1 MNKKLAGIFAMCAL
15 LLTGCQG
22 AKESSKEITPPD
34 TGWGKTVDEVLAD
47 WNLDR
52 DQVEIFSE
60 TNSAAAIA
68 VDTEATVFGE
78 QTSRVMFQ
86 FINLDQIGATG
97 KPVLCEVDITYPDD
111 ADMDTVKKEM
121 EKSYGSSKDSIT
133 RYELY
138 QSLGDD
144 QLPEY
149 TYKKADQLA
158 VWSGESLKD
167 AIPSDKSTEYETAW
181 EAYQPG
187 LTADNWESYTE
198 QTSMATAVCAYGAEA
213 FPMFEKN
220 GVSLEAY
227 PGLVYEG
234 YKGNSSKLEMCMELV
249 QNAVNGGHKILLF
262 SQFTTMLDVLA
273 VRLKKAKVSFYMLTG
288 STSKEKRAQ
297 MVQAFNEDDTSVFCI
312 SLKAGGTGLN
322 LTAADIVIHYDP
334 WWNLAV
340 QNQATDRAHRIGQQ
354 NVVSV
359 YRLFMKDTIEERIR
373 ALQERKREL
382 ADEILSGEGIGQAL
396 ISREEVLKLLGR

>member
-1 MNKKLAGIFAMCAL
+1 MTGVQTCALPISL

-60 TNSAAAIA
+60 TESAAAIA

-86 FINLDQIGATG
+86 FINLDQTGATG

-149 TYKKADQLA
+149 TYKKADQLS

-181 EAYQPG
+181 EA
-187 LTADNWESYTE
+187 
-198 QTSMATAVCAYGAEA
+198 
-213 FPMFEKN
+213 
-220 GVSLEAY
+220 
-227 PGLVYEG
+227 
-234 YKGNSSKLEMCMELV
+234 
-249 QNAVNGGHKILLF
+249 
-262 SQFTTMLDVLA
+262 
-273 VRLKKAKVSFYMLTG
+273 
-288 STSKEKRAQ
+288 
-297 MVQAFNEDDTSVFCI
+297 
-312 SLKAGGTGLN
+312 
-322 LTAADIVIHYDP
+322 
-334 WWNLAV
+334 
-340 QNQATDRAHRIGQQ
+340 
-354 NVVSV
+354 
-359 YRLFMKDTIEERIR
+359 
-373 ALQERKREL
+373 
-382 ADEILSGEGIGQAL
+382 
-396 ISREEVLKLLGR
+396 

>member
-1 MNKKLAGIFAMCAL
+1 MNKKLTGIFAMCAL

-86 FINLDQIGATG
+86 FINLDQTGATG

-149 TYKKADQLA
+149 TYKKADQP
-158 VWSGESLKD
+158 GEVSSRWYPEKR
-167 AIPSDKSTEYETAW
+167 
-181 EAYQPG
+181 
-187 LTADNWESYTE
+187 
-198 QTSMATAVCAYGAEA
+198 TAVPG
-213 FPMFEKN
+213 N
-220 GVSLEAY
+220 GNRLSRGSDHNM
-227 PGLVYEG
+227 PGSGRCGFCPAGIFILY
-234 YKGNSSKLEMCMELV
+234 CQFV
-249 QNAVNGGHKILLF
+249 Q
-262 SQFTTMLDVLA
+262 SQF
-273 VRLKKAKVSFYMLTG
+273 
-288 STSKEKRAQ
+288 
-297 MVQAFNEDDTSVFCI
+297 
-312 SLKAGGTGLN
+312 
-322 LTAADIVIHYDP
+322 P
-334 WWNLAV
+334 
-340 QNQATDRAHRIGQQ
+340 
-354 NVVSV
+354 
-359 YRLFMKDTIEERIR
+359 
-373 ALQERKREL
+373 
-382 ADEILSGEGIGQAL
+382 ILRRRNFIF
-396 ISREEVLKLLGR
+396 

>member
-86 FINLDQIGATG
+86 FINLDQTGATG

-121 EKSYGSSKDSIT
+121 EKSYGSSKGSIT

-149 TYKKADQLA
+149 TYKKADQPGEVPSRWYPKKRTTVPGNGNRLSRGSDHSMPG
-158 VWSGESLKD
+158 SGRCGFCP
-167 AIPSDKSTEYETAW
+167 AGI
-181 EAYQPG
+181 
-187 LTADNWESYTE
+187 
-198 QTSMATAVCAYGAEA
+198 
-213 FPMFEKN
+213 F
-220 GVSLEAY
+220 
-227 PGLVYEG
+227 
-234 YKGNSSKLEMCMELV
+234 
-249 QNAVNGGHKILLF
+249 IL
-262 SQFTTMLDVLA
+262 
-273 VRLKKAKVSFYMLTG
+273 
-288 STSKEKRAQ
+288 
-297 MVQAFNEDDTSVFCI
+297 
-312 SLKAGGTGLN
+312 
-322 LTAADIVIHYDP
+322 
-334 WWNLAV
+334 
-340 QNQATDRAHRIGQQ
+340 
-354 NVVSV
+354 
-359 YRLFMKDTIEERIR
+359 YRLFV
-373 ALQERKREL
+373 Q
-382 ADEILSGEGIGQAL
+382 SQFP
-396 ISREEVLKLLGR
+396 VLRRRNFIF

>member
-60 TNSAAAIA
+60 TESAAAIA

-78 QTSRVMFQ
+78 QTSRVLFQ
-86 FINLDQIGATG
+86 FINLDQTGATG

-158 VWSGESLKD
+158 
-167 AIPSDKSTEYETAW
+167 W

-187 LTADNWESYTE
+187 LTTDNWESYTE
-198 QTSMATAVCAYGAEA
+198 QASMATAVCASGAEA

-227 PGLVYEG
+227 PGLVYEQV
-234 YKGNSSKLEMCMELV
+234 KSN
-249 QNAVNGGHKILLF
+249 
-262 SQFTTMLDVLA
+262 
-273 VRLKKAKVSFYMLTG
+273 
-288 STSKEKRAQ
+288 
-297 MVQAFNEDDTSVFCI
+297 
-312 SLKAGGTGLN
+312 
-322 LTAADIVIHYDP
+322 
-334 WWNLAV
+334 
-340 QNQATDRAHRIGQQ
+340 
-354 NVVSV
+354 
-359 YRLFMKDTIEERIR
+359 MK
-373 ALQERKREL
+373 
-382 ADEILSGEGIGQAL
+382 
-396 ISREEVLKLLGR
+396 

>member
-22 AKESSKEITPPD
+22 AKESKQNYAA
-34 TGWGKTVDEVLAD
+34 GYRMGKTVDEVLAD

-78 QTSRVMFQ
+78 QTSRIMFQ
-86 FINLDQIGATG
+86 FINLDQTGATG

-149 TYKKADQLA
+149 TYKKQISLP
-158 VWSGESLKD
+158 SGPASLKD

-198 QTSMATAVCAYGAEA
+198 QTSMATAVCASGAEA
-213 FPMFEKN
+213 FPMFEKRCQPR
-220 GVSLEAY
+220 SL
-227 PGLVYEG
+227 
-234 YKGNSSKLEMCMELV
+234 S
-249 QNAVNGGHKILLF
+249 
-262 SQFTTMLDVLA
+262 
-273 VRLKKAKVSFYMLTG
+273 
-288 STSKEKRAQ
+288 
-297 MVQAFNEDDTSVFCI
+297 
-312 SLKAGGTGLN
+312 GTG
-322 LTAADIVIHYDP
+322 I
-334 WWNLAV
+334 
-340 QNQATDRAHRIGQQ
+340 
-354 NVVSV
+354 
-359 YRLFMKDTIEERIR
+359 
-373 ALQERKREL
+373 
-382 ADEILSGEGIGQAL
+382 
-396 ISREEVLKLLGR
+396 

>member
-1 MNKKLAGIFAMCAL
+1 MCAL

-86 FINLDQIGATG
+86 FINLDQTGATG

-121 EKSYGSSKDSIT
+121 
-133 RYELY
+133 
-138 QSLGDD
+138 
-144 QLPEY
+144 EY

-198 QTSMATAVCAYGAEA
+198 QTSMATAVCASGAEA

-227 PGLVYEG
+227 PGLVYEQ
-234 YKGNSSKLEMCMELV
+234 V
-249 QNAVNGGHKILLF
+249 
-262 SQFTTMLDVLA
+262 
-273 VRLKKAKVSFYMLTG
+273 KK
-288 STSKEKRAQ
+288 
-297 MVQAFNEDDTSVFCI
+297 
-312 SLKAGGTGLN
+312 
-322 LTAADIVIHYDP
+322 
-334 WWNLAV
+334 
-340 QNQATDRAHRIGQQ
+340 
-354 NVVSV
+354 
-359 YRLFMKDTIEERIR
+359 
-373 ALQERKREL
+373 
-382 ADEILSGEGIGQAL
+382 
-396 ISREEVLKLLGR
+396 

>member
-1 MNKKLAGIFAMCAL
+1 MNKNLTGIFAMCAL
-15 LLTGCQG
+15 LLSGCQG

-60 TNSAAAIA
+60 TESAAAIA

-86 FINLDQIGATG
+86 FINLDQTGATG

-149 TYKKADQLA
+149 TYKKADQPGPQAWLICNIKKFSADIFGLRLPAAASCLGRHSHLA
-158 VWSGESLKD
+158 GRG
-167 AIPSDKSTEYETAW
+167 P
-181 EAYQPG
+181 
-187 LTADNWESYTE
+187 
-198 QTSMATAVCAYGAEA
+198 
-213 FPMFEKN
+213 
-220 GVSLEAY
+220 
-227 PGLVYEG
+227 
-234 YKGNSSKLEMCMELV
+234 NSSSLFPPLAAVVAVAPNEGRLWHVGQVSPERVKLIYFVDCSAPL
-249 QNAVNGGHKILLF
+249 Q
-262 SQFTTMLDVLA
+262 
-273 VRLKKAKVSFYMLTG
+273 
-288 STSKEKRAQ
+288 RA
-297 MVQAFNEDDTSVFCI
+297 
-312 SLKAGGTGLN
+312 
-322 LTAADIVIHYDP
+322 AA
-334 WWNLAV
+334 A
-340 QNQATDRAHRIGQQ
+340 
-354 NVVSV
+354 
-359 YRLFMKDTIEERIR
+359 
-373 ALQERKREL
+373 
-382 ADEILSGEGIGQAL
+382 
-396 ISREEVLKLLGR
+396 

>member
-60 TNSAAAIA
+60 TESAAAIA

-86 FINLDQIGATG
+86 FINLDQTGATG

-167 AIPSDKSTEYETAW
+167 AIPSDKSTEYETALGSIPAW
-181 EAYQPG
+181 PLPPTTGRTTPNRQAWQP
-187 LTADNWESYTE
+187 
-198 QTSMATAVCAYGAEA
+198 
-213 FPMFEKN
+213 PM
-220 GVSLEAY
+220 
-227 PGLVYEG
+227 
-234 YKGNSSKLEMCMELV
+234 
-249 QNAVNGGHKILLF
+249 
-262 SQFTTMLDVLA
+262 
-273 VRLKKAKVSFYMLTG
+273 
-288 STSKEKRAQ
+288 
-297 MVQAFNEDDTSVFCI
+297 
-312 SLKAGGTGLN
+312 
-322 LTAADIVIHYDP
+322 
-334 WWNLAV
+334 
-340 QNQATDRAHRIGQQ
+340 
-354 NVVSV
+354 
-359 YRLFMKDTIEERIR
+359 RIR
-373 ALQERKREL
+373 RR
-382 ADEILSGEGIGQAL
+382 S
-396 ISREEVLKLLGR
+396 ISNV